1 METISNCCGA
11 TLWHTESEICSQ
23 CLEHCDP
30 INLEED
36 DQPTPVTRE
45 RIEEI
50 LKKMNVI

>member
-1 METISNCCGA
+1 MEIISNCCGA
-11 TLWHTESEICSQ
+11 PLHYIYEDLCGE

-36 DQPTPVTRE
+36 DQPAPITRE